1 MLSDWKF
8 FMQHINKSR
17 RKKLARWIEDNT
29 IEGGTRYLHL
39 YGWSA
44 KTKKAEDGGM
54 IVLIVANSKYKSFD
68 LIIDNYTSYEEFRVI
83 SPKPWELSDM
93 AELLE
98 RYVAPSLFANKSAQ
112 DAAGASGKSF
122 KGWKG
127 GRPRRVLTDEE
138 KAAIDKARGDGKTID
153 AIAKTMHISNRVVSA
168 YLKKSK

>member
-8 FMQHINKSR
+8 FMQHVNKSR

-54 IVLIVANSKYKSFD
+54 IVLIVANTKYKSFD

-83 SPKPWELSDM
+83 SPKPWELSDI

-98 RYVAPSLFANKSAQ
+98 RYVAPSLFTKNARDAQ
-112 DAAGASGKSF
+112 DAAGKPFA
-122 KGWKG
+122 GWRG
-127 GRPRRVLTDEE
+127 GRPRRVLSDAE
-138 KAAIDKARGDGKTID
+138 KAAIDAARADGKTID
-153 AIAKTMHISNRVVSA
+153 AIAKKMHISNRVISA
-168 YLKKSK
+168 YLKTSK

>member
-68 LIIDNYTSYEEFRVI
+68 LLIDNYTSYEEFRVI
-83 SPKPWELSDM
+83 SPKLWELSDI

-98 RYVAPSLFANKSAQ
+98 RYVAPSLFTAKNAKN
-112 DAAGASGKSF
+112 AAGASGKPF

-127 GRPRRVLTDEE
+127 GRPRRVLSADE
-138 KAAIDKARGDGKTID
+138 KAQIAAARADGKTID
-153 AIAKTMHISNRVVSA
+153 AIAAEMHISNRVVSA
-168 YLKKSK
+168 YCKMSK

>member
-54 IVLIVANSKYKSFD
+54 IVLIVANSKYKTFD

-83 SPKPWELSDM
+83 SPKPWELSDI

-98 RYVAPSLFANKSAQ
+98 RYVAPSLFTKNAQDAQ
-112 DAAGASGKSF
+112 DAAGKPFA
-122 KGWKG
+122 GWRG

-138 KAAIDKARGDGKTID
+138 KAAIDAARAEGKTID
-153 AIAKTMHISNRVVSA
+153 AIAKNMHVSNRVVAA
-168 YLKKSK
+168 YLKMSK

>member
-54 IVLIVANSKYKSFD
+54 IVLIVANSKYKTFA
-68 LIIDNYTSYEEFRVI
+68 IVIDNYTSYEEFRVI
-83 SPKPWELSDM
+83 DPKPWELSDI

-98 RYVAPSLFANKSAQ
+98 RYVAPSLFNKNAQ
-112 DAAGASGKSF
+112 DAAGASEKPPF

-127 GRPRRVLTDEE
+127 GRPRRVLNDEE
-138 KAAIDKARGDGKTID
+138 KAAIAAARAAGKTID
-153 AIAKTMHISNRVVSA
+153 AIAAEMHISNRVISS
-168 YLKKSK
+168 YLKMSK

>member
-54 IVLIVANSKYKSFD
+54 IVLIVANTKYKSFD

-83 SPKPWELSDM
+83 SPKPWELSDI

-98 RYVAPSLFANKSAQ
+98 RYVAPSLFAKKNTQGS
-112 DAAGASGKSF
+112 AGAPEKPF
-122 KGWKG
+122 MGWKG
-127 GRPRRVLTDEE
+127 GRPRRVLSDEE
-138 KAAIDKARGDGKTID
+138 KAAIDAARADGKTID
-153 AIAKTMHISNRVVSA
+153 EISKTMHISNRVVSS
-168 YLKKSK
+168 YLKMSK

>member
-54 IVLIVANSKYKSFD
+54 IVLIVANSKYKTFA
-68 LIIDNYTSYEEFRVI
+68 IVIDNYTSYEEFRVI
-83 SPKPWELSDM
+83 DPKPWELSDI

-98 RYVAPSLFANKSAQ
+98 RYVAPSLFAKKNTQ
-112 DAAGASGKSF
+112 DAAGASDKTF

-127 GRPRRVLTDEE
+127 GRPRRVLSAEE
-138 KAAIDKARGDGKTID
+138 KAAIDAARADGKTID
-153 AIAKTMHISNRVVSA
+153 AIARELHISNRVISA
-168 YLKKSK
+168 YCKMSK